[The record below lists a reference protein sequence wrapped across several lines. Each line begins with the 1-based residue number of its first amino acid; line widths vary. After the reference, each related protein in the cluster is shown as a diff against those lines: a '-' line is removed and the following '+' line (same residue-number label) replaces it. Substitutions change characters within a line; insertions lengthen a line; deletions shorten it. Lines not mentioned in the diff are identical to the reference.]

1 MQIRPSTFH
10 STHEFQQFWSAALAF
25 QKSRNLPLWSNYPEA
40 LISDEIHNGRHFSA
54 FLPDNT
60 LAGFF
65 SVAHSD
71 PLIWE
76 DRERGDAIYLHRMC
90 ASPAAKGHRFA
101 GYVLAWAY
109 GYATGLGRKFI
120 RMDTWANTPTLV
132 DYYEK
137 CGFKLTGT
145 RQMGVVSGLLPHYAN
160 SHLALFQNEV

>member
-1 MQIRPSTFH
+1 MRIHPSTSH
-10 STHEFQQFWSAALAF
+10 STPEFRQFWDAALAF
-25 QKSRNLPLWSNYPEA
+25 QKSRNLPLWSSYPEA
-40 LISDEIHNGRHFSA
+40 LISDEIRDVRHFSA

-65 SVAHSD
+65 SVTHSD

-76 DRERGDAIYLHRMC
+76 DRECGDAIYLHRMC
-90 ASPAAKGHRFA
+90 VNPAAKGQCLA
-101 GYVLAWAY
+101 QYVLAWAY

-137 CGFKLTGT
+137 CGFKLIGA